1 MAAAAATTHL
11 LPPRRRLAGARA
23 KEQPPPPPASGSEA
37 TGLRAARGT
46 PGRGARGDEPAALG
60 GGGETAAA
68 ATTHL
73 PRPAP
78 RHATPPLPP
87 LPSNPRLLPA
97 RPVRRH
103 LARARLFLPA
113 RDAADGRYGNEE
125 GRGAGG
131 AGGAFGGRRD
141 VAAEGLVFPSPPASR
156 VRRLP
161 SSLCGGRAGPPPPLP
176 LWRSRGP
183 GVRAR
188 RGGVVGDGQGALLRL
203 PLGSCLAQLGLCL
216 GAGAPLGGGRV
227 GRVECSGWS
236 VGLPAARAA
245 GRSLTGPVPCSPGW
259 GGVGGGAELPQC
271 CLPASPWSQ
280 GLPRAAARVEC
291 TGQL

>member
-23 KEQPPPPPASGSEA
+23 KEQPPPRQRLRGDGASRRQRDPREG
-37 TGLRAARGT
+37 RARRRARGAGWGWGN
-46 PGRGARGDEPAALG
+46 GRSRDHSPAPPCP
-60 GGGETAAA
+60 T
-68 ATTHL
+68 
-73 PRPAP
+73 P

-113 RDAADGRYGNEE
+113 GDAADGRYGNEK

-141 VAAEGLVFPSPPASR
+141 VAVEGLVFPSPPASR
-156 VRRLP
+156 VYRLP
-161 SSLCGGRAGPPPPLP
+161 SNLCGGREGPPLP

-216 GAGAPLGGGRV
+216 GAGAPLGRGRV

-259 GGVGGGAELPQC
+259 GGVGGGC
-271 CLPASPWSQ
+271 
-280 GLPRAAARVEC
+280 
-291 TGQL
+291 